1 MRVITAV
8 LAAAAIATSGCTGT
22 GAAQNV
28 PEGTATPSAGAHTAG
43 GDADPGRP
51 PVSLLLT
58 VEDLPAGWAVDPPAS
73 DPADGTRWPDCPA
86 LEELRIEE
94 DGEMQFLGP
103 TGNVGL
109 SQEVAAA
116 HGTEIERVLAATAA
130 AGDCG
135 TIRGS
140 LDDGTAYE
148 LTFASMEVPA
158 ISGVQRAVATMVSG
172 TYAGDTVE
180 RVLVAAE
187 VGRLLVGMHSTA
199 FDDESPLDVV
209 ALLQTVAA
217 KTT

>member
-1 MRVITAV
+1 MRAITAV
-8 LAAAAIATSGCTGT
+8 LAAAAIASGCTGT
-22 GAAQNV
+22 GDAQDV
-28 PEGTATPSAGAHTAG
+28 PEATATPSTGVHTAG
-43 GDADPGRP
+43 GGSDPGRSP
-51 PVSLLLT
+51 TSLLLT
-58 VEDLPAGWAVDPPAS
+58 VEDLPAGWAVDPPAA
-73 DPADGTRWPDCPA
+73 DPTDGTRWPDCPA

-94 DGEMQFLGP
+94 DGEAQFLGP

-116 HGTEIERVLAATAA
+116 SGAEIERVVGATAA

-140 LDDGTAYE
+140 LDDGTTYE
-148 LTFASMEVPA
+148 LTFSSMDVPA
-158 ISGVQRAVATMVSG
+158 IAGVQRAVATVASG
-172 TYAGDTVE
+172 TYAGDAVE

-187 VGRLLVGMHSTA
+187 VGRVLMGMHSTA

-217 KTT
+217 KTS